1 MAAFSSAWISLL
13 GESGVVVDGGV
24 DVVEAHATA
33 GAAAGLAAQDL
44 VAATVGDSA
53 ELLDVDVDEFPGTVA
68 LVAADDR
75 GDTNGMADAFVRDLR
90 TGAVQRGGVADDGT
104 RSNGRTGLLTID
116 ASGRTVSFDSGA
128 DNLVPGD
135 ANGRTDVFTRRLR

>member
-1 MAAFSSAWISLL
+1 M
-13 GESGVVVDGGV
+13 
-24 DVVEAHATA
+24 
-33 GAAAGLAAQDL
+33 
-44 VAATVGDSA
+44 
-53 ELLDVDVDEFPGTVA
+53 DEFPGTVA
-68 LVAADDR
+68 RVAADDR

-90 TGAVQRGGVADDGT
+90 TGAVQRVGVADDGT
-104 RSNGRTGLLTID
+104 QSNGRTGLLAID